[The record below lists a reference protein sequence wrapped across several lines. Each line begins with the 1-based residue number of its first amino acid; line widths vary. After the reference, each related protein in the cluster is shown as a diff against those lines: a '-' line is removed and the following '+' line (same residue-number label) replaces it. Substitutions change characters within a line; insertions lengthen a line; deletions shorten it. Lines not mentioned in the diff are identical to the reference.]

1 MKVFTALC
9 TSSLLLFSLAAQAY
23 EVRLTEQQLQQQLD
37 SQMPL
42 SQSQG
47 IVTLTLSHPK
57 LDLLPSGNR
66 LSLRTNAL
74 IVTSI
79 GLQSSGQLT
88 VEGKIRYDKA
98 SYSFF
103 IEEPVIRQLDIDGLA
118 PGLHPQLISMAQKAL
133 TPALTGQPVYT
144 LSDQDVTQAMARMM
158 LKSLT
163 ITETEVV
170 LVMSPF

>member
-1 MKVFTALC
+1 MKRTRVFYAA
-9 TSSLLLFSLAAQAY
+9 SLLLFSVVAQAY
-23 EVRLTEQQLQQQLD
+23 EIRLSEQQLQQQLNR
-37 SQMPL
+37 QMPL
-42 SQSQG
+42 SQRQG
-47 IVTLTLSHPK
+47 MVTLTLSHPK

-66 LSLRTNAL
+66 LSLQTNAV
-74 IVTSI
+74 IATSI

-98 SYSFF
+98 LYSFF

-118 PGLHPQLISMAQKAL
+118 PALQPQLTALAQKAL

-158 LKSLT
+158 LQSLT
-163 ITETEVV
+163 ITETEVL

>member
-1 MKVFTALC
+1 M
-9 TSSLLLFSLAAQAY
+9 
-23 EVRLTEQQLQQQLD
+23 QQQLD

-42 SQSQG
+42 TQSQG
-47 IVTLTLSHPK
+47 MVTLTLSNPK

-66 LSLRTNAL
+66 LSLQTNAV
-74 IVTSI
+74 IATSI
-79 GLQSSGQLT
+79 GLQSNGQLT

-118 PGLHPQLISMAQKAL
+118 PALQPQLISLAQKAL
-133 TPALTGQPVYT
+133 TPALTKQPVYT
-144 LSDQDVTQAMARMM
+144 LSDQDMTEAMARMM

-163 ITETEVV
+163 ISDADVV

>member
-1 MKVFTALC
+1 MKFITTLYS
-9 TSSLLLFSLAAQAY
+9 SSLLLFSMTVQAY

-42 SQSQG
+42 TQSQG
-47 IVTLTLSHPK
+47 MVTLTLSNPK
-57 LDLLPSGNR
+57 LDLLSSGNR
-66 LSLRTNAL
+66 LSLQTNAL

-88 VEGKIRYDKA
+88 IEGKIRYDKA

-118 PGLHPQLISMAQKAL
+118 PALQPQLISLAQKAL
-133 TPALTGQPVYT
+133 TPALTNQPVYT
-144 LSDQDVTQAMARMM
+144 LSDQDMTEAMARMM

-163 ITETEVV
+163 ISDADVV

>member
-1 MKVFTALC
+1 MKLIRMFYAA
-9 TSSLLLFSLAAQAY
+9 SLLLFSITVQAY

-37 SQMPL
+37 RQMPL
-42 SQSQG
+42 SQRQG
-47 IVTLTLSHPK
+47 MLMLTLSNPT

-66 LSLRTNAL
+66 LSLQTNAV
-74 IVTSI
+74 IATSI

-103 IEEPVIRQLDIDGLA
+103 IEEPVIRKLDIDGLA
-118 PGLHPQLISMAQKAL
+118 PALQPQLLALAQKAL
-133 TPALTGQPVYT
+133 TPALTEQPVYT
-144 LSDQDVTQAMARMM
+144 LSDQDVTQVMARMM
-158 LKSLT
+158 LQSLT
-163 ITETEVV
+163 ITETEVL